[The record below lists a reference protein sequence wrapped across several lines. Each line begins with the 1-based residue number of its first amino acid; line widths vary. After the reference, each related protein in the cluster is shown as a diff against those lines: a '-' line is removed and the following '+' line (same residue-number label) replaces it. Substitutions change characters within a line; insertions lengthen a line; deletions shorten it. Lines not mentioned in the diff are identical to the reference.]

1 MRLFYMI
8 FAIVGLSA
16 CAAGKVSDS
25 KQPLMLETAIN
36 SDLLILKTDD
46 IRIAEVKEKKISYE
60 YNDQNI
66 KLSQLGDH
74 ARRFCE
80 GQGRDTILTDM
91 RLTNREGFRR
101 ATFECHDKPVL
112 IKR

>member
-1 MRLFYMI
+1 MKLFYMI

-46 IRIAEVKEKKISYE
+46 KVSHHLPTSLKI
-60 YNDQNI
+60 
-66 KLSQLGDH
+66 L
-74 ARRFCE
+74 
-80 GQGRDTILTDM
+80 LT
-91 RLTNREGFRR
+91 
-101 ATFECHDKPVL
+101 V
-112 IKR
+112 IQ